1 MRMKGYYFITD
12 SFLSRSGIVSDA
24 KAALRAGVKVVQY
37 REKSASSRQMYEE
50 AKILR
55 KLCAG
60 VTFLVNDRIDIALS
74 VGADGVHIGQCDLA
88 LPIARKLLGKKK
100 IIGVTVHNLKEAL
113 TAQAQGADYLAVAP
127 IFATRTKKDAGKPAG
142 IGLLARIKQKVAIPV
157 VAIGGI
163 NLAHADK
170 VVHAGAD
177 AFCAISEV
185 VKKSDVKAEIK
196 KFQRYFD

>member
-12 SFLSRSGIVSDA
+12 SSLSRSGIVSDT
-24 KAALRAGVKVVQY
+24 KAALRAGVKIVQY
-37 REKSASSRQMYEE
+37 REKSASSRQMYQE
-50 AKILR
+50 AKKLR
-55 KLCAG
+55 KVCAR

-74 VGADGVHIGQCDLA
+74 VGADGVHIGQSDLA
-88 LPIARKLLGKKK
+88 LSIARKLLGKKK
-100 IIGVTVHNLKEAL
+100 IIGVTVHNVKEAL
-113 TAQAQGADYLAVAP
+113 AAQAQGADYLAVAP
-127 IFATRTKKDAGKPAG
+127 IFATSTKKDAGKPAG
-142 IGLLARIKQKVAIPV
+142 IKLLARIKQKVAIPV

-170 VVHAGAD
+170 VVQAGAD

-185 VKKSDVKAEIK
+185 VTKSDVKAEIK